1 MRRKAHNRLWTF
13 VFTLLLCVASMA
25 SMPRQVGAEIT
36 PNTDPAPPAPPDPQ
50 AGDPDWPAGVGRTPK
65 PGPTRGMN
73 QPVARSGTA
82 TARADQF
89 SVWMLKVRMAFAAG
103 FRVFFRF

>member
-25 SMPRQVGAEIT
+25 SMPRNVRADQLPGEPPPTST
-36 PNTDPAPPAPPDPQ
+36 PPPG

-65 PGPTRGMN
+65 PGEAIPI
-73 QPVARSGTA
+73 
-82 TARADQF
+82 TARRVVTVHASQK
-89 SVWMLKVRMAFAAG
+89 LKAIVEDEAPDEVANERAAA
-103 FRVFFRF
+103 